1 MTASEQEIRIQGQ
14 TPPVP
19 SVSFVLFARLWALA
33 GVFHF
38 LSYHDWRWT
47 NWSGI
52 LLGAVTLCVL
62 LRPTWQLFGFFVL
75 MDWLLVGRTTPYH
88 PNHILF
94 SWVINLTILLT
105 LAVAWKRRAQGT
117 TIESNW
123 YTLFAPWARL
133 ELGVLYFF
141 AVFHKLNSAYFDP
154 EVSCSAAMLREL
166 ATRFPI
172 LPTGPWAQNAAI
184 YGILVAEA
192 IIPILLAVRP
202 TRLAGLVLGISFHG
216 LLALHPYPGI
226 YSFSATVMA
235 LFALFLPESFAAR
248 LEPPGWLRLSLRFLC
263 VAGLS
268 FLGIWAARDWL
279 PFGQFLEL
287 RWPALAFGIGYG
299 AALVYAGVSLVLIVW
314 LGRRHAQE
322 LAGGAPGSLRQLP
335 ALIILPVFLVVVGLQ
350 PYLGL
355 RTLVCFS
362 MFSNLQTENGQSN
375 HLLMPDSLQLTRW
388 QRDLVEVLE
397 TSDPYL
403 AGFQRDGVKI
413 PFLEL
418 RRIRT
423 GAGPDFQ
430 IRFRRGDQEFRFASS
445 DPSTRNSIEPLGFIE
460 RRYFFFRPVEPDPR
474 AVRCRW

>member
-1 MTASEQEIRIQGQ
+1 MTASEQEIRIQDQ
-14 TPPVP
+14 TPPVTA
-19 SVSFVLFARLWALA
+19 VSFVLFARLWALA

-38 LSYHDWRWT
+38 FSYPDWRWT
-47 NWSGI
+47 NKSGI

-62 LRPTWQLFGFFVL
+62 LRPTWRLFGFFVL

-105 LAVAWKRRAQGT
+105 LAVAWKRRAQEA

-123 YTLFAPWARL
+123 YRLFAPWARL

-141 AVFHKLNSAYFDP
+141 AVFHKLNSAYFNP
-154 EVSCSAAMLREL
+154 EVSCSAAMVREIG
-166 ATRFPI
+166 TIFPN
-172 LPTGPWAQNAAI
+172 LPTGPWMQQAAI
-184 YGILVAEA
+184 YGTLVAEA
-192 IIPILLAVRP
+192 IIPVLLAVRP
-202 TRLAGLVLGISFHG
+202 TRLAGLLLGISFHG
-216 LLALHPYPGI
+216 LLALHSYPGI

-235 LFALFLPESFAAR
+235 LFALFLPESFASR
-248 LEPPGWLRLSLRFLC
+248 LQPPRWLRLSLSFLC
-263 VAGLS
+263 VSGLV

-287 RWPALAFGIGYG
+287 RWPAWAFRIGYG
-299 AALVYAGVSLVLIVW
+299 AALAYAGVSLVVVLY
-314 LGRRHAQE
+314 LSRRHAQE
-322 LAGGAPGSLRQLP
+322 LAGRAPGSLRQLP
-335 ALIILPVFLVVVGLQ
+335 ALIILPAFLVVVGLQ

-375 HLLMPDSLQLTRW
+375 HMLMPNWLQLTRW
-388 QRDLVEVLE
+388 QRDLVEILE
-397 TSDPYL
+397 TSDPWL
-403 AGFQRDGVKI
+403 AGFQRDELKI

-423 GAGPDFQ
+423 RVGPDFQ
-430 IRFRRGDQEFRFASS
+430 TRFRRGGQVFRFASS
-445 DPSTRNSIEPLGFIE
+445 DPSTHDSIEPLGPFG
-460 RRYFFFRPVEPDPR
+460 RRYFFFRAVEPDPR
-474 AVRCRW
+474 EVHCRW